1 MTEQLAVTIE
11 RVDDIPVLI
20 ASMDR
25 LGLAELADEY
35 FVLHGNWRGLSLG
48 KVLTGWLAHI
58 LSEGDHRLNRVEDW
72 AAKRVETLRGCLDA
86 GLRAL
91 DFTDDRLA
99 ISLDILSDDQ
109 RWAQF
114 ETALSLRRPGLWPS
128 QTPAS
133 TTRRNRSSA
142 FTRRRTSGARPA
154 TWPGAATG
162 PWPGSA

>member
-1 MTEQLAVTIE
+1 
-11 RVDDIPVLI
+11 
-20 ASMDR
+20 MDR

-114 ETALSLRRPGLWPS
+114 ETAL
-128 QTPAS
+128 
-133 TTRRNRSSA
+133 N
-142 FTRRRTSGARPA
+142 RRTIQVYDLKPDRVGQSADRVAGPYPVGGGSSPE
-154 TWPGAATG
+154 PG
-162 PWPGSA
+162 